1 MQLRGIIWEGNQ
13 KQGSSRTPDGHV
25 VRKCMKEL
33 RGSEATDRWPD
44 VTPGL
49 RGDFGEQQVNEK
61 EGVDVGRTPSAMSAD
76 QRFN

>member
-1 MQLRGIIWEGNQ
+1 MGKMQLRSIIWVGNQ

-44 VTPGL
+44 VTPRL
-49 RGDFGEQQVNEK
+49 RGDFRGKRLMRKKV
-61 EGVDVGRTPSAMSAD
+61 
-76 QRFN
+76 

>member
-1 MQLRGIIWEGNQ
+1 MGNQ

-44 VTPGL
+44 ATPRL
-49 RGDFGEQQVNEK
+49 RGDFGGQQVSEK
-61 EGVDVGRTPSAMSAD
+61 EGVAVGRTQSAMSAD
-76 QRFN
+76 QRYK